1 MQDDWKSSS
10 SVLWNVNAWNKKNCL
25 INADDRFLTIVYKQ
39 CVFLSLPL
47 LKRFHLKF
55 FIYLTKCPSNGV
67 FYTLHWVIWHYSK
80 SLMKGNT
87 KSFDHI
93 SHTLS
98 QDETAYIIYK
108 QLAFRYNIQKQPPT
122 GVLRKRC
129 SEKMQQIYR
138 RTPMP
143 KCNFNKVAKQLYWNL
158 TLAWVF
164 SCKFAAYFQNNFS
177 EQPLD
182 GCFWIFI
189 ANVQNIYSLLIHHLF

>member
-1 MQDDWKSSS
+1 
-10 SVLWNVNAWNKKNCL
+10 
-25 INADDRFLTIVYKQ
+25 
-39 CVFLSLPL
+39 
-47 LKRFHLKF
+47 
-55 FIYLTKCPSNGV
+55 
-67 FYTLHWVIWHYSK
+67 
-80 SLMKGNT
+80 MKGNT

-143 KCNFNKVAKQLYWNL
+143 KCNFNKVAKQLY
-158 TLAWVF
+158 
-164 SCKFAAYFQNNFS
+164 
-177 EQPLD
+177 
-182 GCFWIFI
+182 
-189 ANVQNIYSLLIHHLF
+189 

>member
-1 MQDDWKSSS
+1 MQDGWKSSS

-47 LKRFHLKF
+47 LKCFHLKF
-55 FIYLTKCPSNGV
+55 FIYLTRCPSNGV

-122 GVLRKRC
+122 GVLRKSC

-143 KCNFNKVAKQLYWNL
+143 KCNFNKVALQLYWNH
-158 TLAWVF
+158 TSAWVF

-177 EQPLD
+177 
-182 GCFWIFI
+182 
-189 ANVQNIYSLLIHHLF
+189 